1 MQLFLAV
8 TNWFN
13 KIFKL
18 RENADKEAVKPFLDH
33 MEDLR
38 WTLIKM
44 GSTLFF
50 GMVVSFIFRKQL
62 FHVML
67 EPLKV
72 ITDEPSKVLQMTE
85 VAASIMVSLT
95 LAFYAGIVITFPF
108 LFYFLLEFVLPA
120 LTRKERKLVMPGI
133 GVGFILFAAGVWSCY
148 SLILPPTLKWL
159 FFDAANLGVQAHW
172 MVRDYFSFVT
182 RICIGFG
189 LLCELPVVMTV
200 LAILGIVRFEWLKQ
214 TRPYAIILI
223 LILAAFIA
231 PTPDP
236 VTFLMLGAPI
246 ILLYECCIWIVWF
259 IDKRHQ
265 KEENLRREREDRE
278 AEEWRQKKWEEHQ
291 REQKAAEQDPPPGD

>member
-1 MQLFLAV
+1 M
-8 TNWFN
+8 NWLN

-44 GSTLFF
+44 GSTLFA
-50 GMVVSFIFRKQL
+50 GMVLAFL
-62 FHVML
+62 FLKPLFTIML
-67 EPLKV
+67 EPLKA

-95 LAFYAGIVITFPF
+95 LAFYAGIVVTFPF

-120 LTRKERKLVMPGI
+120 LTRKEQRFVLPGI
-133 GVGFILFAAGVWSCY
+133 GVGFILFSTGVWACY
-148 SLILPPTLKWL
+148 TLILPPTLKWL

-189 LLCELPVVMTV
+189 LLCELPVAMTV
-200 LAILGIVRFEWLKQ
+200 LGLIGIVRYAWLKQ
-214 TRPYAIILI
+214 TRPYAIIII

-246 ILLYECCIWIVWF
+246 VALYECCIWIVYF
-259 IDKRHQ
+259 IDRKRRK
-265 KEENLRREREDRE
+265 KEAEERAREDRE
-278 AEEWRQKKWEEHQ
+278 AAEWRQKKWEEQQ
-291 REQKAAEQDPPPGD
+291 RAEKEGHESPHTED